1 MYENV
6 KFKLHR
12 ELDRMDE
19 KYMPDGKEMSMID
32 LEVIEKAS
40 HALKCL
46 KSIEERQA
54 QTSDRYQARG
64 NWDSNAYPEERR
76 V

>member
-6 KFKLHR
+6 KYKLHR

-46 KSIEERQA
+46 KAIEEPKA
-54 QTSDRYQARG
+54 AAERYNSR
-64 NWDSNAYPEERR
+64 NWEEERR
-76 V
+76 

>member
-6 KFKLHR
+6 KYKLHR

-19 KYMPDGKEMSMID
+19 RYMPDGKEMNMVD
-32 LEVIEKAS
+32 LEVIEKAA

-46 KSIEERQA
+46 KAIEERPA
-54 QTSDRYQARG
+54 ASAERYNSR
-64 NWDSNAYPEERR
+64 NWEEEQRR
-76 V
+76 

>member
-6 KFKLHR
+6 KYKLHR

-19 KYMPDGKEMSMID
+19 RYMPDGKEMNMID
-32 LEVIEKAS
+32 LEVIEKTA

-46 KSIEERQA
+46 KAIEDRTTKDERQY
-54 QTSDRYQARG
+54 TGRG
-64 NWDSNAYPEERR
+64 NWESNAYPEERR
-76 V
+76 

>member
-6 KFKLHR
+6 KYKLHR

-19 KYMPDGKEMSMID
+19 RYMPDGKEMSMVD
-32 LEVIEKAS
+32 LEVIEKAA

-46 KSIEERQA
+46 KAIEDRGTQPER
-54 QTSDRYQARG
+54 YNARG
-64 NWDSNAYPEERR
+64 NWDSNAYPEQERR
-76 V
+76 

>member
-19 KYMPDGKEMSMID
+19 RYMPDNKEMSMVD
-32 LEVIEKAS
+32 LEVIEKAA

-46 KSIEERQA
+46 KAIEERPA
-54 QTSDRYQARG
+54 TADRYNSRTYEDDMRRG
-64 NWDSNAYPEERR
+64 
-76 V
+76 